1 MGLGEGKQGS
11 ASARIA
17 ARVFPR
23 AKGRVPHAPPPTPP
37 IHIHT
42 QPGAGL
48 SPAAWLGDNGAL
60 PHARS
65 AAAGDCTHAGASGP
79 VGASTPPPS
88 VGCRG
93 GGGEVGAEGPP
104 PPSGGAADQ
113 LSPRQP
119 PSPPHGPGTH
129 RRGVTRPVP
138 RRVAAAGRPPGA
150 APAAAAQ
157 FSRDYGAAAGRVYG
171 DAPKSRESRRR
182 RCPGSCCRPAGRGGG
197 AGAGPKEGAGPDWVW
212 GRGPI
217 GFRGAL
223 WGAVIPT

>member
-1 MGLGEGKQGS
+1 MCFHGRRAASPTHPPYPPHTHTHAAGRGPLTRGL
-11 ASARIA
+11 ARGQRRLA
-17 ARVFPR
+17 PR
-23 AKGRVPHAPPPTPP
+23 SVRGGRRLHPRGCERPRGCLHPPP
-37 IHIHT
+37 
-42 QPGAGL
+42 QW
-48 SPAAWLGDNGAL
+48 AAEE
-60 PHARS
+60 
-65 AAAGDCTHAGASGP
+65 
-79 VGASTPPPS
+79 
-88 VGCRG
+88 G
-93 GGGEVGAEGPP
+93 GGVGAEGPP